1 MTDVLTFH
9 NDMARTGQTL
19 HEEVLNPGNVT
30 TNHFGKLWSYP
41 TDEKSFAE
49 PLYAGGIQIP
59 GQGMQNVV
67 YIATENDSVY
77 AYNADGTNLLWQ
89 VSLCGAGEIPYQI
102 STCTITPQIGITST
116 PVIDRNR
123 GPNGAMFVVAETQDA
138 SSNCYQRLHALDLAT
153 GADLLTPT
161 LITGS
166 YTGNGQ
172 DSTNGI
178 DCFIAAHYV
187 NRAAL
192 LLLNGTVYV
201 AWSVHCN
208 SQPGT
213 SWIMG
218 YDEQTLTQTY
228 ICNMEP
234 NGFWGSIWNS
244 GGGPSADPQGNIYLA
259 LGNAGQQDWESGFDT
274 NGFPANGDFGCSL
287 VKLSITNGAL
297 KIVDYFAPS
306 DIAHESYVDWD
317 LGSSCPVVLP
327 DMVDSNGVTR
337 QLVIV
342 SGKDQSIFLADRTS
356 LGKCNLT
363 NNNALY
369 QLLSDIF
376 PGPPYGFNGGA
387 PDNAGRSGG
396 MWSIPAYF
404 NGSMYFGP
412 NHNSVKSFPF
422 IQAKLGSLAS
432 QSSNTN
438 GYPGATPSIS
448 ANVTSNGIVWTTELI
463 NNAFPQASTN
473 AILHAYAATNLGVEL
488 YNSTQAA
495 NNLDGLGAGQKFNP
509 PMIASSRVYAASTN
523 SVAVYGLLDTN
534 TLTPIQVWRNA
545 YFGNPSNVG
554 RGANSASP
562 SGDGIPN
569 IIKYALG
576 LNPTTPVA
584 MTNLM
589 SASLLASNG
598 QQYLTLSLSNW
609 ANPTDISVLTG
620 VSPDLLNWSLV
631 SNFTIFTNAF
641 SNLIIRNNQT
651 FSANSNSFM
660 RLQLV
665 PAY

>member
-19 HEEVLNPGNVT
+19 HEEVLNPGNVN

-49 PLYAGGIQIP
+49 PLYAGGVQFP
-59 GQGMQNVV
+59 GNGMQNVV

-77 AYNADGTNLLWQ
+77 AFNADGTNLLWK

-102 STCTITPQIGITST
+102 NTCSITPQIGITST
-116 PVIDRNR
+116 PVIDRNV
-123 GPNGAMFVVAETQDA
+123 GPNGALYVVAQSQDG
-138 SSNCYQRLHALDLAT
+138 SNNCYQRIHALDLAT
-153 GADLLTPT
+153 GGDLLTPT
-161 LITGS
+161 LITATYPGK
-166 YTGNGQ
+166 GD

-178 DCFIAAHYV
+178 DYFIAPHYV

-192 LLLNGTVYV
+192 LLVNGTVYV

-208 SQPGT
+208 SRPGT

-218 YDEQTLTQTY
+218 YDEQTLAQTY
-228 ICNMEP
+228 VCNFEP
-234 NGFWGSIWNS
+234 NGYWGSIWNS
-244 GGGPSADPQGNIYLA
+244 GGGPSADPQGNIYVA

-306 DIAHESYVDWD
+306 DIAYESYVDWD

-337 QLVIV
+337 RLVII
-342 SGKDQSIFLADRTS
+342 SGKDQSIFLANRTS
-356 LGKCNLT
+356 LGKCNLS

-369 QLLSDIF
+369 QLISDIF
-376 PGPPYGFNGGA
+376 PGPSSGFNGGA
-387 PDNAGRSGG
+387 PDNNGRSGG
-396 MWSIPAYF
+396 MWSVPGYF

-422 IQAKLGSLAS
+422 IEAKLGSLAS
-432 QSSNTN
+432 QSPGTN

-463 NNAFPQASTN
+463 SNAFPLESTS
-473 AILHAYAATNLGVEL
+473 AILHAYAATNLGLEL
-488 YNSTQAA
+488 YNSTQAT
-495 NNLDGLGAGQKFNP
+495 NNLDALGAGQKFNP
-509 PMIASSRVYAASTN
+509 PMVASGRVYVASTN

-545 YFGNPSNVG
+545 HFANPSSVG
-554 RGANSASP
+554 RGANSACP
-562 SGDGIPN
+562 AGDSIPN

-576 LNPTTPVA
+576 LDPLTPVA
-584 MTNLM
+584 MTNLI

-609 ANPTDISVLTG
+609 ANPTDVSLLTG
-620 VSPDLLNWSLV
+620 VSPDLLNWSLL
-631 SNFTIFTNAF
+631 SNFTLFTNAF
-641 SNLIIRNNQT
+641 SNLIIRDNQL
-651 FSANSNSFM
+651 FSTNSNSFM

-665 PAY
+665 PAQ